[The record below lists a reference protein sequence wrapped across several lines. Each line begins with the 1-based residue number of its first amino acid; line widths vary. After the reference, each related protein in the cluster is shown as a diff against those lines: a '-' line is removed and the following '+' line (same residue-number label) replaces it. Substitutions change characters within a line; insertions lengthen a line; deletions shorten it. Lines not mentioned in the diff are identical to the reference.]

1 MSWMMGKVTA
11 VILAAGKGTRMRSAR
26 HKVLHE
32 VCGITLLECVIEAVQ
47 NAEIPEIMVVVGD
60 KKEEVKDSLKGVS
73 VKIVEQ
79 REQLGTAHAV
89 LSASHLLSGITDVVM
104 VLNGDAPLVKTQTLK
119 RLIAAHRE
127 GDADLTLLTAF
138 LDRPEGYGRILRDA
152 HRRIKGIIEE
162 SEASAEELQIKE
174 INVGMYAFKVKSLLE
189 GLSEI
194 APRNKKGEF
203 YLTDIISIF
212 YRKGKKI
219 EGLESINT
227 TEVLGINTQGELA
240 VVNQIRRDEIVR
252 YFMDK
257 GITIV
262 DPASTFIEN
271 RVEIG
276 EGTKVYPFTYICK
289 NVVIGQRCCIGPFA
303 YIKADVKIE
312 DDVEVSGMMNK
323 TGLFSRIEG

>member
-1 MSWMMGKVTA
+1 MMGKATA

-26 HKVLHE
+26 PKVLHE

-47 NAEIPEIMVVVGD
+47 NAEIPQIMVVVGD
-60 KKEEVKDSLKGVS
+60 KKEEVKDSLKGVA

-79 REQLGTAHAV
+79 QEQLGTAHAV
-89 LSASHLLSGITDVVM
+89 LSAMHLLSGLTDVVM
-104 VLNGDAPLVKTQTLK
+104 VLNGDAPLIKPQTLK
-119 RLIAAHRE
+119 KLIAANAE
-127 GDADLTLLTAF
+127 NDADMTLLTAF
-138 LDRPEGYGRILRDA
+138 LDRPNGYGRIFRDS
-152 HRRIKGIIEE
+152 RGCIKGIIEE
-162 SEASAEELQIKE
+162 SEANAAELQIKE
-174 INVGMYAFKVKSLLE
+174 INVGMYVFKIKSLLE

-227 TEVLGINTQGELA
+227 TEVLGINTQRELSA
-240 VVNQIRRDEIVR
+240 VSQIRRDEIIC

-262 DPASTFIEN
+262 DPASTFIESH
-271 RVEIG
+271 VEIG
-276 EGTKVYPFTYICK
+276 EGTTVYPFTYICK
-289 NVVIGQRCCIGPFA
+289 NVVIGQRCRIGPFA
-303 YIKADVKIE
+303 YIKADAKIE
-312 DDVEVSGMMNK
+312 DDVEVSGTMDK
-323 TGLFSRIEG
+323 AGLFSRIEG

>member
-89 LSASHLLSGITDVVM
+89 LSASHLLSGLTDVVM

-219 EGLESINT
+219 EGLGSINT

-312 DDVEVSGMMNK
+312 DDVEVSGMMDK

>member
-47 NAEIPEIMVVVGD
+47 NAEISQIIVVVGD

-89 LSASHLLSGITDVVM
+89 LSASHLLSGLTDVVM

-119 RLIAAHRE
+119 RLIAAHGE
-127 GDADLTLLTAF
+127 ADADLTLLTAF
-138 LDRPEGYGRILRDA
+138 LDRPEGYGRILRVD

-240 VVNQIRRDEIVR
+240 SVNQIRRDEIVR

>member
-1 MSWMMGKVTA
+1 MGKATA

-26 HKVLHE
+26 PKVLHE
-32 VCGITLLECVIEAVQ
+32 VCGITLLACVIEAVQ
-47 NAEIPEIMVVVGD
+47 NTEISEIIVVVGD

-79 REQLGTAHAV
+79 PVQLGTAHAV
-89 LSASHLLSGITDVVM
+89 LSASHMLSDLTDVVV
-104 VLNGDAPLVKTQTLK
+104 VLNGDAPLIKPETLK
-119 RLIAAHRE
+119 RLITVNKEA
-127 GDADLTLLTAF
+127 DADLTLLTA
-138 LDRPEGYGRILRDA
+138 LVDKPDGYGRIFRDA

-162 SEASAEELQIKE
+162 SEASADELQIKE
-174 INVGMYAFKVKSLLE
+174 INVGMYVFKVESLLE

-212 YRKGKKI
+212 YRKGKRI

-227 TEVLGINTQGELA
+227 AEVLGINTQRELA
-240 VVNQIRRDEIVR
+240 AVNQIRRDEIVR
-252 YFMDK
+252 YFMDR
-257 GITIV
+257 GVTV
-262 DPASTFIEN
+262 TDPASTFIES

-303 YIKADVKIE
+303 YIKADAKIE
-312 DDVEVSGMMNK
+312 DDVEVPGMMDK
-323 TGLFSRIEG
+323 AGLFSRIEG